1 MRMKDRNNTYNT
13 LFHWHN
19 FRLRLV
25 LQGIVVGALSGL
37 LVVLYR
43 FLLEEVGVLTHKI
56 HILQTQKSYLIPI
69 WFIILVLIAY
79 IVGVMVK
86 KEPMISGS
94 GIPQVEGI
102 LLRKLNVNWLKVIIG
117 KFVGGVLAIGAGLS
131 LGREGPSVQIGASV
145 GQGFSRVFKRVKI
158 EEKYLVTSGASA
170 GLAAAFNAPLAGVI
184 FALEEVHKNFY
195 PLVLLS
201 AMSASLTADFVSKHF
216 FGLKPV
222 FDFNRLYVLPL
233 NQYIYLIILGVILGI
248 FGMFFN
254 KTLIKTQDF
263 YISKKWLPVE
273 FRPMIPFLMAGILG
287 LFSPQVLGGGHELIG
302 SLVEGKYTKNMV
314 CIILIVK
321 FMFTMLSYGSGA
333 PGGIFLPLL
342 VIGALTGDLYG
353 SVIVKYFH
361 MDSQYISNFII
372 LAMAGYFTAI
382 VKAPITGSIL
392 ITEMTGSF
400 SHLLPLTIVS
410 IIAYTVTDILNSE
423 PIYETLLER
432 VLHKKGDNEF
442 CGDKSKKILLEVAVC
457 LGTELDG
464 KMIKEIKW
472 PLNTL
477 LVAIKRGEVEIIP
490 TGKTAISSGDYLIA
504 LVNEDEA
511 PEITQKLKAMAG
523 NFDMENIENH

>member
-1 MRMKDRNNTYNT
+1 MKNRNSTYNT

-25 LQGIVVGALSGL
+25 MQGILVGVLSGL

-43 FLLEEVGVLTHKI
+43 FLLEEAGNLAHKI
-56 HILQTQKSYLIPI
+56 YILQTQKSYLVPI
-69 WFIILVLIAY
+69 WFMTLALLSY

-94 GIPQVEGI
+94 GIPQVEGV
-102 LLRKLNVNWLKVIIG
+102 LLRKLNVNWLRVIIG
-117 KFVGGVLAIGAGLS
+117 KFIGGVLSIGAGLS

-158 EEKYLVTSGASA
+158 EEKYLITSGASA

-201 AMSASLTADFVSKHF
+201 SMSASLTADFISKNF

-222 FDFNRLYVLPL
+222 FDFRSLHALPL
-233 NQYIYLIILGVILGI
+233 NQYIYLIILGIVLGI

-254 KTLIKTQDF
+254 KVLIKTQDF
-263 YISKKWLPVE
+263 YINKKWLPVE
-273 FRPMIPFLMAGILG
+273 FRPMIPFLIAGVLG
-287 LFSPQVLGGGHELIG
+287 LFLPQVLGGGHELIG
-302 SLVEGKYTKNMV
+302 SVVEGKYTKSMIF
-314 CIILIVK
+314 IILVIK
-321 FMFTMLSYGSGA
+321 FIFTMLSYGSGA

-353 SVIVKYFH
+353 TIIVEYLNV
-361 MDSQYISNFII
+361 DSRYITNFII

-410 IIAYTVTDILNSE
+410 IVSYIVIDILNSE
-423 PIYETLLER
+423 PIYELLLDR
-432 VLHKKGDNEF
+432 ALHKRGKNEF
-442 CGDKSKKILLEVAVC
+442 RGDKSKKILLEVAVC

-464 KMIKEIKW
+464 KMVKEIKW
-472 PLNTL
+472 PHNTL

-490 TGKTAISSGDYLIA
+490 KGKTTISAGDYLIA

-523 NFDMENIENH
+523 NFDIENISSC